1 MKYSNQI
8 NKLKESPIRKLSP
21 IASKAERLGKKIY
34 YLNIGQPDIETPRTF
49 FDAIKS
55 KELKVLRYENS
66 RGNPQLINSMISY
79 FNFFDISLTFEDI
92 IITSG
97 ASEAIS
103 FAVSIICNPEDE
115 ILLPEPFY
123 TNSFNFLQ
131 QINVKI
137 VPIATDEVNNYS
149 LPNVKSI
156 ESLITRKTKA
166 ILITNPNNPTGTIYD
181 ENELKKL
188 TDIAIKHD
196 LFIIADEVY
205 RSITFDNII
214 ARSFF
219 SLSNKAEKNLILVD
233 SVSKRY
239 SACGARIGA
248 LISKN
253 KAFMNY
259 AMKMATSRLSV
270 STLDQIG
277 AIELYKSDFSFY
289 NIIKKE
295 YETRRN
301 TVLEELSKI
310 PNITYNF
317 PNGAF
322 YILVT
327 LPIIDSEHFAKWM
340 LETFD
345 YCGESIFVAPAR
357 DFYYSI
363 NKGLNQI
370 RIAYVYNCNILKKS
384 IKILKHGL
392 DQYLNEFGYVK

>member
-1 MKYSNQI
+1 MLAENRGY
-8 NKLKESPIRKLSP
+8 
-21 IASKAERLGKKIY
+21 IAA
-34 YLNIGQPDIETPRTF
+34 IGLPDAP
-49 FDAIKS
+49 A
-55 KELKVLRYENS
+55 
-66 RGNPQLINSMISY
+66 
-79 FNFFDISLTFEDI
+79 
-92 IITSG
+92 
-97 ASEAIS
+97 AIS
-103 FAVSIICNPEDE
+103 FAASIICNPEDE

-253 KAFMNY
+253 KEFMNN
-259 AMKMATSRLSV
+259 AMKLATSRLSV
-270 STLDQIG
+270 STVDQIG
-277 AIELYKSDFSFY
+277 AIELYNSDFSFY

-340 LETFD
+340 LESFD
-345 YCGESIFVAPAR
+345 YCGQTIFVAPAR
-357 DFYYSI
+357 DFYFSI

>member
-1 MKYSNQI
+1 MI
-8 NKLKESPIRKLSP
+8 
-21 IASKAERLGKKIY
+21 
-34 YLNIGQPDIETPRTF
+34 
-49 FDAIKS
+49 DALIK
-55 KELKVLRYENS
+55 
-66 RGNPQLINSMISY
+66 Y
-79 FNFFDISLTFEDI
+79 FNLFDISLTFEDI

-115 ILLPEPFY
+115 ILIPEPFY
-123 TNSFNFLQ
+123 INTVNFVEQFNA
-131 QINVKI
+131 KI
-137 VPIATDEVNNYS
+137 VPISTDEVNNYR
-149 LPNVKSI
+149 LPSIKTI

-166 ILITNPNNPTGTIYD
+166 ILITNPNNPTGTVYD
-181 ENELKKL
+181 ENDLKKL
-188 TDIAIKHD
+188 IDIAIKHD

-205 RSITFDNII
+205 RSITFDNKM
-214 ARSFF
+214 AKSFF
-219 SLSNKAEKNLILVD
+219 SLSKKAEKNLILVD

-253 KAFMNY
+253 KEFMKY
-259 AMKMATSRLSV
+259 AMKLATSRLSV

-277 AIELYKSDFSFY
+277 AIELYNLDY
-289 NIIKKE
+289 NYYNLIKEE
-295 YETRRN
+295 YESRRN
-301 TVLEELSKI
+301 IVLAELSKI
-310 PNITYNF
+310 SNITYNI
-317 PNGAF
+317 PKGAF

-340 LETFD
+340 LESFD

>member
-21 IASKAERLGKKIY
+21 VASKAESLGKKIY

-55 KELKVLRYENS
+55 KDLKILKYENS
-66 RGNPQLINSMISY
+66 RGNPQLIDAMISY
-79 FNFFDISLTFEDI
+79 FNLFDISLTCDDI

-103 FAVSIICNPEDE
+103 FAVSTICNPEDE
-115 ILLPEPFY
+115 ILIPEPFY
-123 TNSFNFLQ
+123 TNTVNFLQ
-131 QINVKI
+131 QLNVKI
-137 VPIATDEVNNYS
+137 IPIATEEVNNYR
-149 LPNVKSI
+149 LPDFESI
-156 ESLITRKTKA
+156 EPLITRKTKA
-166 ILITNPNNPTGTIYD
+166 ILITNPNNPTGSVYD

-188 TDIAIKHD
+188 IDIAIKHD

-205 RSITFDNII
+205 RSITFDNSI

-219 SLSNKAEKNLILVD
+219 SLSDKAEKNIIVVD

-253 KAFMNY
+253 KEFMNHT
-259 AMKMATSRLSV
+259 MKLATSRLSV

-277 AIELYKSDFSFY
+277 AIELYNSDFNFY
-289 NIIKKE
+289 NRIKKE
-295 YETRRN
+295 YEIRRN

-327 LPIIDSEHFAKWM
+327 LPIVDSEHFAKWM

-345 YCGESIFVAPAR
+345 YCGETIFVAPAR
-357 DFYYSI
+357 DFYFSI
-363 NKGLNQI
+363 SKGLNQV
-370 RIAYVYNCNILKKS
+370 RIAYVYNINILKKS
-384 IKILKHGL
+384 IEILKHGL
-392 DQYLNEFGYVK
+392 DQYLNEFGYLK